1 MLDVSPPPHVCH
13 VAHTSNSQVGG
24 QKSERRK
31 WIHCFE
37 DVTTILFLV
46 SLNGYDMSL
55 SEDRDAVSLRN
66 PRLSPTHPAPAV
78 QNQMQD
84 AMAIW
89 DSICHSQWFRSTS
102 IVRPARPI
110 PNS

>member
-1 MLDVSPPPHVCH
+1 MYHI
-13 VAHTSNSQVGG
+13 AHSSSFQVGG

-37 DVTTILFLV
+37 DVTSILFLV

-55 SEDRDAVSLRN
+55 SEDRDAVSLRAH
-66 PRLSPTHPAPAV
+66 PSSVLSTYPAPNV

-102 IVRPARPI
+102 IVRSTRPV